1 MMMIFLR
8 KNKKSADV
16 FRGILSH
23 GRDERRQSSM
33 ARAAR
38 RSRPKILNRKSAV
51 ALGVFMVFVVTLNFT
66 RPAYLGG
73 FFATLGKPIW
83 FSEKVG
89 ANVLGQFR
97 TYFRSKSSLKKE
109 NDDLRE
115 EIRAVY
121 VVEAKG
127 AVLEAENRELRAALG
142 RPIHKEY
149 ILGDILSRPDAT
161 FYDTF
166 VINVGRREGVVVGKL
181 VLDREGL
188 AVGYIER
195 VDGYSSVVRLY
206 STPDEKLNVLVTTK
220 DIPAIAI
227 GRGGGNFAIELPRD
241 LEVSVGSPITIPGAE
256 HVVLGVVEYVELDQT
271 NSLQTILFRQPIN
284 IYTQKWILIEK

>member
-1 MMMIFLR
+1 
-8 KNKKSADV
+8 
-16 FRGILSH
+16 
-23 GRDERRQSSM
+23 
-33 ARAAR
+33 
-38 RSRPKILNRKSAV
+38 
-51 ALGVFMVFVVTLNFT
+51 
-66 RPAYLGG
+66 
-73 FFATLGKPIW
+73 
-83 FSEKVG
+83 
-89 ANVLGQFR
+89 
-97 TYFRSKSSLKKE
+97 
-109 NDDLRE
+109 
-115 EIRAVY
+115 
-121 VVEAKG
+121 
-127 AVLEAENRELRAALG
+127 
-142 RPIHKEY
+142 
-149 ILGDILSRPDAT
+149 
-161 FYDTF
+161 
-166 VINVGRREGVVVGKL
+166 VVGKL